1 MPIPPIFAATQNQG
15 LQQVW
20 KFFVDGGYCMI
31 LLGVCSFVA
40 VAAMLFKLMSLRPKF
55 VVPSS
60 LAEKLSALRPSETP
74 GMESLLGDVEQG
86 RSTLARLCGV
96 ALRHRGETRAEIT
109 DAVQS
114 AAREEILHLHAGMS
128 VIDATIS
135 LAPLLGLLGMAS
147 GLVGMFGG
155 LGENPDPSRVSH
167 GISEALN
174 TTVFGLG
181 LAVPAIIAHAYF
193 LRRIEVFVARLEAL
207 LAHLA
212 HCIEGSNKTPRPLPP
227 AISQPK

>member
-1 MPIPPIFAATQNQG
+1 MLIPPILAATQNQG
-15 LQQVW
+15 LQQIW
-20 KFFVDGGYCMI
+20 KFFVDGGFCMI
-31 LLGVCSFVA
+31 LLGICSFVA

-55 VVPSS
+55 IVPPG
-60 LAEKLSALRPSETP
+60 LAGKLAAVRPSESS
-74 GMESLLGDVEQG
+74 GMESVLSEIEQG

-96 ALRHRGETRAEIT
+96 ALRHRGETRSEIT
-109 DAVQS
+109 EAVQS

-207 LAHLA
+207 LAHVA
-212 HCIEGSNKTPRPLPP
+212 HCIEGSNKTVRPLPP
-227 AISQPK
+227 VISHSK